1 MTGIPTV
8 NKVQLAY
15 EILVMGCT
23 AGFAAYDTAHR
34 RVPDRGL
41 ALFCPLVLA
50 APLFRAFPDC
60 IVGGLLPALGSS
72 LAGAAAGFFPLL
84 LAALLSGD
92 GAGVGGGDIKLAGL
106 LGFALGPARIL
117 SSLLPASLLAG
128 IASLIIIHGRRKR
141 QQAPH
146 SAGHTYRQEKL
157 ALPFVPFLFVGILAA
172 TAAQAITN

>member
-8 NKVQLAY
+8 SKAQLVY
-15 EILVMGCT
+15 EVLVTGCT
-23 AGFAAYDTAHR
+23 AGFAAYDTARR
-34 RVPDRGL
+34 RVPDRGV

-50 APLFRAFPDC
+50 APLFHALPCHTFRD
-60 IVGGLLPALGSS
+60 LLPALGSS

-106 LGFALGPARIL
+106 LGFALGPACIL

-128 IASLIIIHGRRKR
+128 AAALIIQGRQKR
-141 QQAPH
+141 QPAPH
-146 SAGHTYRQEKL
+146 SAGQTYRQEKL

-172 TAAQAITN
+172 TAAQVITN

>member
-8 NKVQLAY
+8 NKVQLVY
-15 EILVMGCT
+15 EILVIGCT
-23 AGFAAYDTAHR
+23 AGFAVYDTARR

-41 ALFCPLVLA
+41 ALFCPLVLS
-50 APLFRAFPDC
+50 APLFHALPC
-60 IVGGLLPALGSS
+60 HALGNLLPALVFS

-117 SSLLPASLLAG
+117 SSLFPASLLTGA
-128 IASLIIIHGRRKR
+128 AALILQGWRKR
-141 QQAPH
+141 QPAPH
-146 SAGHTYRQEKL
+146 SAGQTYRQEKL

-172 TAAQAITN
+172 TAAQVITN